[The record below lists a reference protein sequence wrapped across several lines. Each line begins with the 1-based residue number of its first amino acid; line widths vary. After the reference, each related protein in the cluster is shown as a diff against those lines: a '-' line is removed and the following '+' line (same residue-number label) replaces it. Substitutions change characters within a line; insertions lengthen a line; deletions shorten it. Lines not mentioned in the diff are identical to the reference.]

1 MMNKITSDII
11 EYLVEKFYFHRITDP
26 ENTSHDC
33 SMIKIDDL
41 ANGLDEYFSRKEN
54 DIHS

>member
-1 MMNKITSDII
+1 MNKITSDII
-11 EYLVEKFYFHRITDP
+11 EYLVEKCYFYRKIDP
-26 ENTSHDC
+26 ENISHDC

-41 ANGLDEYFSRKEN
+41 ANGLDEYFSRKDN